1 VTAKQEPDRPPSEAE
16 RTRMVD
22 AYRRSRDR
30 PKPVR
35 VKVDGIEDKLC
46 RVGPDHDDDRGWL
59 IRLTDAL
66 GTSSEDFA
74 LGQLSALLNAAKIE
88 ATSEQQTATINGM
101 LAMVAGVQP
110 RNEIEGML
118 AVQMAA
124 THVQALALLERAKR
138 AQHLPQFEA
147 NGNMAVKL
155 LRTFTAQTEGLAK
168 LRRGGSQTVRVEHV
182 HVHAGG
188 QAIVGNVSTPGG
200 GGGAGRNGVQ
210 AHAAGGEI
218 NEPGALAPE
227 GGVPLWSPDALGK
240 ALPVACGEREGA
252 LPHARRREG

>member
-1 VTAKQEPDRPPSEAE
+1 
-16 RTRMVD
+16 MVD
-22 AYRRSRDR
+22 AYRRSQDR

-35 VKVDGIEDKLC
+35 VKVDGIENKKC
-46 RVGPDHDDDRGWL
+46 QIGPDHDDDRGWL
-59 IRLTDAL
+59 IRLADAL

-88 ATSEQQTATINGM
+88 TTSELQTATINGM

-110 RNEIEGML
+110 RNEVEGML

-124 THVQALALLERAKR
+124 THVQALALMERAKR

-147 NGNMAVKL
+147 DGNMAVKL
-155 LRTFTAQTEGLAK
+155 LRTFTAQTEALAK

-188 QAIVGNVSTPGG
+188 QAIVGNVSAPGG
-200 GGGAGRNGVQ
+200 GEGAGRNGVQ
-210 AHAAGGEI
+210 AHAAGGGI
-218 NEPGALAPE
+218 NEPGALALE
-227 GGVPLWSPDALGK
+227 GSVSLWSPDALGE
-240 ALPVACGEREGA
+240 ALPVSSGEREGA